1 MMESYSREINVQNV
15 LEWLCNQLN
24 KSVSMKVFL
33 LNMHEAMG
41 FIWSGQAYM
50 WFNLLC
56 IFIFFSTKTTGLAY
70 HQAVNVEEAWVM
82 AT

>member
-41 FIWSGQAYM
+41 FI
-50 WFNLLC
+50 
-56 IFIFFSTKTTGLAY
+56 
-70 HQAVNVEEAWVM
+70 
-82 AT
+82 

>member
-24 KSVSMKVFL
+24 KSVSIKVFL

-41 FIWSGQAYM
+41 FIWSGQAYTL
-50 WFNLLC
+50 FNLLC
-56 IFIFFSTKTTGLAY
+56 IFIFFLRKPLVLLNLK
-70 HQAVNVEEAWVM
+70 Q
-82 AT
+82 